1 MRSRRPALI
10 AALLVLAAVLW
21 WLALGG
27 RDRPEELSAAPSSE
41 PAAAPQPVAAPRASE
56 PAPGAPPAAVEPA
69 PATPAVEPA
78 TEPLQPSA
86 AGPIPPDTR
95 GFVAALEEVYESS
108 PRATD
113 ARKTEAELERLF
125 RGEGVS
131 PGLLRSVSCRE
142 HVCRLELR
150 WTPEHA
156 DIYQRA
162 MEELT
167 AGNAKNLATRAEEP
181 DGRGLVSVEAFW
193 RRAAREG
200 R

>member
-1 MRSRRPALI
+1 
-10 AALLVLAAVLW
+10 V
-21 WLALGG
+21 
-27 RDRPEELSAAPSSE
+27 
-41 PAAAPQPVAAPRASE
+41 
-56 PAPGAPPAAVEPA
+56 PAPNASPAAVEPA
-69 PATPAVEPA
+69 PATPALEPE

-108 PRATD
+108 PRASD
-113 ARKTEAELERLF
+113 ARKSEAELERLF
-125 RGEGVS
+125 RGEGVP
-131 PGLLRSVSCRE
+131 PGLLRAVSCRE

-156 DIYQRA
+156 AVYERA
-162 MEELT
+162 MDELT

-181 DGRGLVSVEAFW
+181 DASGLVSVEAFW
-193 RRAAREG
+193 RRGAWGG